1 MSGGNNLPNS
11 APYQRGTVPTAVSAA
26 QNGDNPYLQHLEPK
40 HRGAAPSSS
49 KSFAGSD
56 KEPLFGF
63 MPRKVTAKQAT
74 KAMEHD
80 LNPFTKQ
87 PHSAQYKKIL
97 EGRKKLPVFAQMD
110 EFYKMFSNNQIIVM
124 VGETGSGKTTQI
136 PQFVAYSDLPHTKGK
151 LVACTQPRRVAA
163 MSVAKRVADEMDVT
177 LGRQV
182 GYSIRFEDMTEP
194 GTTFLKYMTDGMLLR
209 EAMNDPN
216 LERYSTI
223 ILDEAH
229 ERTLAT
235 DILMGLLKALAKK
248 RKDLKII
255 IMSATLDAL
264 KFQKYFGIGSEQEAD
279 LVAPLFKVPG
289 RTHPVEVFYT
299 QEPEP
304 DYVEAAIRTVLMIHR
319 AEDEGDILLFLTGEE
334 EIEDACRKIKLEAD
348 DLINQDP
355 DSVGPLICIP
365 LYSSLPPQQQQR
377 IFDAAPKPRM
387 EGGPPGR
394 KVVISTNIAETS
406 LTIDGIVYV
415 VDPGFSKQK
424 VYNPRIR
431 VESLLVSPISKASAQ
446 QRAGRA
452 GRTRPGKCF
461 RLYTEKDFMSEL
473 EEQTYPEILRS
484 NLANTVL
491 ELVKLG
497 VKDLVRFDYVDAP
510 APETL
515 MRALELLN
523 YLAALD
529 DEGNLTTLGGI
540 MAEFP
545 LDPQLAKMLIVSPEF
560 KCSNEILTI
569 TAMLSVPNVWVRPN
583 NQRKESDAAKA
594 LLTVPDGDHLTLLN
608 VYNNYVQ
615 NQHDKNW
622 TWTNYLS
629 ARALAQADNVRA
641 QLQRTM
647 ERYDVELISI
657 QDERKLWLSVRQ
669 ALVCGFF
676 MQVAHKEGEKG
687 NYLTVKDNQVVALHP
702 SCGLDTQ
709 PEWVMFNEFV
719 LTTRPYIRTVT
730 DVRPEWLLEYATNY
744 FDLSSFP
751 DGETKRA
758 LQRVA
763 NKRSGKTPAR
773 TEGSKEDGGRDKKK
787 RKTK

>member
-1 MSGGNNLPNS
+1 M
-11 APYQRGTVPTAVSAA
+11 
-26 QNGDNPYLQHLEPK
+26 
-40 HRGAAPSSS
+40 APS
-49 KSFAGSD
+49 FT
-56 KEPLFGF
+56 L
-63 MPRKVTAKQAT
+63 RRVTD
-74 KAMEHD
+74 D
-80 LNPFTKQ
+80 L
-87 PHSAQYKKIL
+87 AQ
-97 EGRKKLPVFAQMD
+97 
-110 EFYKMFSNNQIIVM
+110 FSENQIIVM

-136 PQFVAYSDLPHTKGK
+136 PQFVAYSDLPHTRGK

-163 MSVAKRVADEMDVT
+163 MSVAKRVADEMDVQ
-177 LGRQV
+177 LGRHV

-209 EAMNDPN
+209 EAMNDPD
-216 LERYSTI
+216 LQRYSTI

-235 DILMGLLKALAKK
+235 DILMGLLKSLAKR

-255 IMSATLDAL
+255 VMSATLDAL
-264 KFQKYFGIGSEQEAD
+264 KFQKYFGLASESP
-279 LVAPLFKVPG
+279 APLFKVPG

-319 AEDEGDILLFLTGEE
+319 AEDPGDILLFLTGEE

-348 DLINQDP
+348 DLVNQDP
-355 DSVGPLICIP
+355 DSVGPLVCIP

-377 IFDAAPKPRM
+377 IFDPPPSARAAD
-387 EGGPPGR
+387 GPPGR
-394 KVVISTNIAETS
+394 KVVVSTNIAETS

-473 EEQTYPEILRS
+473 EEQTHPEILRS
-484 NLANTVL
+484 NLSNTVL

-497 VKDLVRFDYVDAP
+497 IKDLVRFDYVDAP

-529 DEGNLTTLGGI
+529 DEGSLTPLGAI

-560 KCSNEILTI
+560 KCSNEMLTI
-569 TAMLSVPNVWVRPN
+569 TSMM
-583 NQRKESDAAKA
+583 SDK
-594 LLTVPDGDHLTLLN
+594 
-608 VYNNYVQ
+608 
-615 NQHDKNW
+615 HDKNW
-622 TWTNYLS
+622 TWTHYLS
-629 ARALAQADNVRA
+629 QRALMQADNVRA

-647 ERYDVELISI
+647 EKFDVELVSLS
-657 QDERKLWLSVRQ
+657 DERKLFVNIRQ

-702 SCGLDTQ
+702 SCGLDSQ
-709 PEWVMFNEFV
+709 PEWVLFNEFV
-719 LTTRPYIRTVT
+719 LTTRPYIRTVS
-730 DVRPEWLLEYATNY
+730 DVKAEWLIEFAANY
-744 FDLSSFP
+744 FDLASFP

-758 LQRVA
+758 LQRVV
-763 NKRSGKTPAR
+763 NKRAGKAAGRGDDSGA
-773 TEGSKEDGGRDKKK
+773 DGRDKKK
-787 RKTK
+787 RKK